1 MARSSSKASGV
12 DKPGIR
18 LIASELGISVSTV
31 SRALRTE
38 TAHLVSAERRKK
50 ILEMAD
56 YMHFT
61 PNPGARMLRNGI
73 NANLTVIVPLDESLF
88 YSEFYGR
95 FLGGVLHNAD
105 ARGWDVQIQTLK
117 KKEGIDISETMQMI
131 GMNTSGII
139 YLGEP
144 LTCHDMERLTKY
156 RRPLVLTKASMPC
169 NFDIKSTKIQ
179 VVGVDNIGGAYS
191 AVQLLQQLGHKDVG
205 LFLGPSTSRDAHE
218 RHIGYKKALDESNSK
233 TPPEWIFEVSSFNF
247 DGGREAMQKLLK
259 SRDLPTAICCASDEI
274 AFGAITELQTAGL
287 RCPEDISIIGFDDGI
302 WATRTRPALT
312 TVSQPLSDMTERAV
326 NIIIEESTST
336 RRRHIQATE
345 MSAPLVLRQSTRS
358 I

>member
-31 SRALRTE
+31 SRALRAE
-38 TAHLVSAERRKK
+38 TAHLVNAERRKK

-56 YMHFT
+56 RMRFT

-117 KKEGIDISETMQMI
+117 HKEGIDISETMQMI

-144 LTCHDMERLTKY
+144 LTRHDLERLAKY

-169 NFDIKSTKIQ
+169 DFDINSTNIQ
-179 VVGVDNIGGAYS
+179 VVGVDNTGGAYS

-218 RHIGYKKALDESNSK
+218 RHIGYKKALDESNS
-233 TPPEWIFEVSSFNF
+233 TTQPEWIFEVSSFNF

-259 SRDLPTAICCASDEI
+259 CSKLPTAICCASDEI

-287 RCPEDISIIGFDDGI
+287 KCPEDISVIGFDDGI

-312 TVSQPLSDMTERAV
+312 TVRQPLSDMTERAV
-326 NIIIEESTST
+326 NTIIEE
-336 RRRHIQATE
+336 ATTTE
-345 MSAPLVLRQSTRS
+345 HNHTKAADMPAPLVLRQSTKA